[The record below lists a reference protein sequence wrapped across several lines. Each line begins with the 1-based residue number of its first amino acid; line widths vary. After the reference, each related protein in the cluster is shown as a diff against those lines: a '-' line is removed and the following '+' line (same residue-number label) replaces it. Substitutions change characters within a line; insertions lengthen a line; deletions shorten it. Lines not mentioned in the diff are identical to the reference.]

1 MNVAHLVNMIV
12 SYLVAKEKSSVD
24 QNGSTPSPKRRVL
37 QKFMIFMA
45 NYLKNINS
53 VGNMATR
60 IFIKEK
66 LVSAGGMI
74 GLVLR
79 S

>member
-12 SYLVAKEKSSVD
+12 SYLVAKEKSHVD
-24 QNGSTPSPKRRVL
+24 QNGSSPSPKRRVL
-37 QKFMIFMA
+37 QKFIIFMA
-45 NYLKNINS
+45 NYLKNINP

>member
-1 MNVAHLVNMIV
+1 MVQVPV
-12 SYLVAKEKSSVD
+12 QSEESF
-24 QNGSTPSPKRRVL
+24 R
-37 QKFMIFMA
+37 KFMIFMA
-45 NYLKNINS
+45 NYLKNINP

-66 LVSAGGMI
+66 LVSAEGMI

>member
-12 SYLVAKEKSSVD
+12 SYLVAKEKSPVD
-24 QNGSTPSPKRRVL
+24 QNGSSPSPKRRVL
-37 QKFMIFMA
+37 QKFMIFLA
-45 NYLKNINS
+45 NYLKNINP

-60 IFIKEK
+60 LFIKEK
-66 LVSAGGMI
+66 LISAGGMI